1 MRKFS
6 LNVKGLSVVVTTLI
20 ILVVS
25 VLLATVVTY
34 YAINITATRGQEEAL
49 SVRKVHVWV
58 NATHGWSEAALVV
71 INIGG
76 RDVVIDMITVRGQEV
91 PWNSVY
97 YNITTSPP
105 SADLAF
111 LGEANLTDGGVVTI
125 ESTSYMLEAAND
137 DIVLPSGYS
146 IIIYIKNPDSISV
159 KDVGTTVGIVIFSA
173 QAQYYKEC
181 NVEAAVSS

>member
-1 MRKFS
+1 
-6 LNVKGLSVVVTTLI
+6 
-20 ILVVS
+20 
-25 VLLATVVTY
+25 
-34 YAINITATRGQEEAL
+34 
-49 SVRKVHVWV
+49 
-58 NATHGWSEAALVV
+58 
-71 INIGG
+71 
-76 RDVVIDMITVRGQEV
+76 VRGQEV

-105 SADLAF
+105 SADLVF
-111 LGEANLTDGGVVTI
+111 LGEANLTDGGVATI
-125 ESTSYMLEAAND
+125 ESTSYVLEAAND

-159 KDVGTTVGIVIFSA
+159 KDVGTTVGIVVFSA